1 MARYAIKPV
10 TEVCL
15 SELQEKYLTTRECK
29 IETVEGDQ
37 RIVNYDKSP
46 FYKEMFQK
54 MVPYA
59 RSLILKQTKGKI
71 FLPPDIVDA
80 AAVDSTIKLM
90 TQYNRPGFL
99 IDRSFA
105 GYLYFKIKETL
116 YNDKLQKEDRVAS
129 LNSIIETK
137 SNSIELGDLAETL
150 NFTYMFRPGD
160 DKTVEDPANY
170 LFNKEH
176 DAIRS
181 ALTVT
186 QDVFATSSL
195 KTAMKVVIGVL
206 QFIRKSS
213 TYKIYVNSL
222 KEEEESILNLSLLE
236 LRNRL
241 ANVA

>member
-1 MARYAIKPV
+1 MARYAQKPA
-10 TEVCL
+10 TEVRL
-15 SELQEKYLTTRECK
+15 SDLQEKYLETRN
-29 IETVEGDQ
+29 IEKYDQ
-37 RIVNYDKSP
+37 NP
-46 FYKEMFQK
+46 FYREMFQE

-80 AAVDSTIKLM
+80 ASIDSTIKLM

-116 YNDKLQKEDRVAS
+116 YNDRLQKEDMTVS
-129 LNSIIETK
+129 LNNIIETK
-137 SNSIELGDLAETL
+137 SKSVELGDLAETL
-150 NFTYMFRPGD
+150 NFTYMFRPDGD
-160 DKTVEDPANY
+160 SSSDDPATY

-181 ALTVT
+181 ALSVIE
-186 QDVFATSSL
+186 DVFMSSPL
-195 KTAMKVVIGVL
+195 KLSMKIAIGML
-206 QFIRKSS
+206 QFIRKSP
-213 TYKIYVNSL
+213 TYNKYIETLS
-222 KEEEESILNLSLLE
+222 EEEGAALNLALLE